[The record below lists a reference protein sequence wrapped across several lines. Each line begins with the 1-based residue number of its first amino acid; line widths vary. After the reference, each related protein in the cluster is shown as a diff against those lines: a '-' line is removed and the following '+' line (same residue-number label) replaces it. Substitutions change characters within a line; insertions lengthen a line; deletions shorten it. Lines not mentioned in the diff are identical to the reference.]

1 MTVTIQ
7 QEPDLM
13 EEALEVLL
21 GQLGPS
27 KVVRL
32 WAALQLG
39 KGDYLTFRK
48 AHFAHEDVASLCAKI
63 EAFEQQR
70 ESD

>member
-13 EEALEVLL
+13 EESLEVLL

-48 AHFAHEDVASLCAKI
+48 AYFADEDVASLCAKI
-63 EAFEQQR
+63 EALEQQR